1 MADETIADAW
11 KDAEKLLTK
20 GKTNGALEL
29 LRKVDPDGKEA
40 TTLRIAG
47 QAIHMQ
53 AGKSNSN
60 SEYRKLSLIHI

>member
-47 QAIHMQ
+47 QAIHM
-53 AGKSNSN
+53 
-60 SEYRKLSLIHI
+60 LSLIHI

>member
-40 TTLRIAG
+40 TTLRIPG

-60 SEYRKLSLIHI
+60 SEYRKDAK